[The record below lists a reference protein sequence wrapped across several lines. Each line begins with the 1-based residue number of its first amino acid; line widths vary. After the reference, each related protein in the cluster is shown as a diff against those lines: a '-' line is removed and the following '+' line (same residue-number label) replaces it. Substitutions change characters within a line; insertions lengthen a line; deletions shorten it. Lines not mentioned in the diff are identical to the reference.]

1 MAPRR
6 RFSDALRVARQL
18 LLALALALAGLAQ
31 AAPPARVLRLE
42 AKGAVTP
49 PLSRHLRDGIAAA
62 ESQGADAVLMEL
74 DTPGGLLDSTREI
87 VSAMLNSTLP
97 IIVHVAPPGAR
108 ATSAGVFILMASDYA
123 VMAPGTHLG
132 AAHPVGLGGEGPPSD
147 GGEPKAG
154 KDKPADKQKTPKSSV
169 LAEKAVSDA
178 AAYVRVLAAE
188 KGRNSAWAERAVRES
203 VSLTAEEA
211 LKQNVV
217 ELLARDR
224 EELFGKL
231 EGKTIVKRATA
242 RRLRLAGAEV
252 REFPMA
258 PFRRV
263 LQVIANPNLALLFL
277 MLGIYGLIYEFSSPG
292 VGFGAV
298 VGLTSLILAGYALS
312 ILPVNYAGLLLIA
325 LGIVLLVLEVQVPS
339 YGLLSVGGL
348 TLLVLGSLFLFDTDR
363 AFIRVSL
370 EVVAGTAAA
379 TGAFILLVVSKLLK
393 TRRLAPAVGVETL
406 IGLTGEAR
414 DALDPR
420 GPVFVNSELWTAE
433 APSRVE
439 KGARVKVVEVAGST
453 LRVEEIK
460 EEPHV

>member
-6 RFSDALRVARQL
+6 RFSDALRVVYRF
-18 LLALALALAGLAQ
+18 LLALALAGFAQ
-31 AAPPARVLRLE
+31 AAPPAGVLRLE
-42 AKGAVTP
+42 AKGAITP
-49 PLSRHLRDGIAAA
+49 PLSRHIRDGIAAA
-62 ESQGADAVLMEL
+62 ESQGASAVLMEL

-87 VSAMLNSTLP
+87 VSAMLNATMP
-97 IIVHVAPPGAR
+97 VIVHVAPPGAR

-123 VMAPGTHLG
+123 AMAPGTHLG
-132 AAHPVGLGGEGPPSD
+132 AAHPVGLGGEGPPS
-147 GGEPKAG
+147 E
-154 KDKPADKQKTPKSSV
+154 KDKKGSKEPAKPSV
-169 LAEKAVSDA
+169 MSEKAVSDA
-178 AAYVRVLAAE
+178 AAYIRVLAAE
-188 KGRNSAWAERAVRES
+188 KGRNAAWAEKAVRES

-211 LKQNVV
+211 LRQNVV
-217 ELLARDR
+217 ELIARDR
-224 EELFGKL
+224 EELLRKL
-231 EGKTIVKRATA
+231 EGETIVKRGSA

-258 PFRRV
+258 PMRRV

-292 VGFGAV
+292 VGFGAI
-298 VGLTSLILAGYALS
+298 VGLTSLILAGYSLS

-325 LGIVLLVLEVQVPS
+325 LGIVLLILELQIPS

-348 TLLVLGSLFLFDTDR
+348 TLLVLGSLFLFDTDQ
-363 AFIRVSL
+363 AFLRVSL

-379 TGAFILLVVSKLLK
+379 TAGFILLVASKLLK
-393 TRRLAPAVGVETL
+393 ARRLKPAVGVETL

-433 APSRVE
+433 APARVE
-439 KGARVKVVEVAGST
+439 KGARVKVVAVSGSA

-460 EEPHV
+460 EKPYD

>member
-1 MAPRR
+1 MASRR
-6 RFSDALRVARQL
+6 GFSNALRVAFQF
-18 LLALALALAGLAQ
+18 LLALALAGFAQ
-31 AAPPARVLRLE
+31 AAAPARVLRLE
-42 AKGAVTP
+42 VKGPITP
-49 PLSRHLRDGIAAA
+49 PMSRHIRDGIAAA
-62 ESQGADAVLMEL
+62 ESQGASAVLMEL

-97 IIVHVAPPGAR
+97 VIVHVAPPGSR

-123 VMAPGTHLG
+123 AMAPGTHLG
-132 AAHPVGLGGEGPPSD
+132 AAHPVGLGGESPPAD
-147 GGEPKAG
+147 
-154 KDKPADKQKTPKSSV
+154 KDKPADKKKTAKPSV
-169 LAEKAVSDA
+169 MSEKAVSDA

-188 KGRNSAWAERAVRES
+188 KGRNAAWAERAVRES

-211 LKQNVV
+211 LKQKVV
-217 ELLARDR
+217 ELIARDR
-224 EELFGKL
+224 EELLRKL
-231 EGKTIVKRATA
+231 EGKTILKRGSA

-252 REFPMA
+252 LEFPMA
-258 PFRRV
+258 PMRRV

-277 MLGIYGLIYEFSSPG
+277 MLGLYGLIYEFSSPG

-298 VGLTSLILAGYALS
+298 VGLTSLILAGYSLS
-312 ILPVNYAGLLLIA
+312 ILPVNYAGLLLII
-325 LGIVLLVLEVQVPS
+325 LGIVLLVLEIQVPS

-348 TLLVLGSLFLFDTDR
+348 TLVVLGSLFLFDTDQ
-363 AFIRVSL
+363 AYLKISL

-379 TGAFILLVVSKLLK
+379 TAAFILLVVSKLLK
-393 TRRLAPAVGVETL
+393 TRRLKPAVGVETL
-406 IGLTGEAR
+406 VGLTGEAR

-439 KGARVKVVEVAGST
+439 KGARVKVREVAGSV

-460 EEPHV
+460 ETPHA

>member
-1 MAPRR
+1 MPRGR
-6 RFSDALRVARQL
+6 RFSDALRVAYRFI
-18 LLALALALAGLAQ
+18 LALTLAGFVQ
-31 AAPPARVLRLE
+31 AAAPARVLRLE
-42 AKGAVTP
+42 VKGPITP
-49 PLSRHLRDGIAAA
+49 PMSRHIPDGIAAA
-62 ESQGADAVLMEL
+62 ESSGAAVVLMEL

-97 IIVHVAPPGAR
+97 VIVHVAPPGSR

-123 VMAPGTHLG
+123 AMAPGTHLG
-132 AAHPVGLGGEGPPSD
+132 AAHPVGLGGESPPAD
-147 GGEPKAG
+147 G
-154 KDKPADKQKTPKSSV
+154 DKPASGKDGSKAPKTARPSV
-169 LAEKAVSDA
+169 LSEKAVSDA

-188 KGRNSAWAERAVRES
+188 KGRNAAWAERAVRES

-217 ELLARDR
+217 ELVARDR
-224 EELFGKL
+224 EELFRRL
-231 EGKTIVKRATA
+231 EGKTILKRGSA

-258 PFRRV
+258 PMRRV

-277 MLGIYGLIYEFSSPG
+277 MLGLYGLIYEFSSPG

-312 ILPVNYAGLLLIA
+312 ILPVNYAGLLLIV
-325 LGIVLLVLEVQVPS
+325 LGIVLLVLEIQVPS

-348 TLLVLGSLFLFDTDR
+348 ALLVLGSLFLFDTDQ
-363 AFIRVSL
+363 AYLKISL

-379 TGAFILLVVSKLLK
+379 TAAFILLVVSKLLK
-393 TRRLAPAVGVETL
+393 TRRLKPAVGVETL
-406 IGLTGEAR
+406 VGLTGEAR

-439 KGARVKVVEVAGST
+439 KGARVKVVAVAGGA

>member
-1 MAPRR
+1 MPRRR
-6 RFSDALRVARQL
+6 RFSDALRVIGQM
-18 LLALALALAGLAQ
+18 LLALALAGFAQ
-31 AAPPARVLRLE
+31 AAPVQVLRLE
-42 AKGAVTP
+42 VKGAITP
-49 PLSRHLRDGIAAA
+49 PLSRHIQDGIAAA
-62 ESQGADAVLMEL
+62 ESSGASAVLMEL

-97 IIVHVAPPGAR
+97 IIVHVAPPGSR

-123 VMAPGTHLG
+123 AMAPGTHLG
-132 AAHPVGLGGEGPPSD
+132 AAHPVGLGGEGPAP
-147 GGEPKAG
+147 E
-154 KDKPADKQKTPKSSV
+154 KDKKGAKEPSKSSV
-169 LAEKAVSDA
+169 MSEKAVSDA

-188 KGRNSAWAERAVRES
+188 KGRNAAWAEKAVRES

-211 LKQNVV
+211 QEQNVV
-217 ELLARDR
+217 ELVARDR
-224 EELFGKL
+224 EELLRKL
-231 EGKTIVKRATA
+231 EGKTIVKRGSKL
-242 RRLRLAGAEV
+242 RLRLAGAEV
-252 REFPMA
+252 REFPMS
-258 PFRRV
+258 PMRRV

-277 MLGIYGLIYEFSSPG
+277 MLGVYGLIYEFSSPG
-292 VGFGAV
+292 VGFGAI

-325 LGIVLLVLEVQVPS
+325 LGIVLLVLELQVSS

-363 AFIRVSL
+363 AFLRVSI

-379 TGAFILLVVSKLLK
+379 TAAFILLVVSKLLK
-393 TRRLAPAVGVETL
+393 ARRLKPAVGVETL

-439 KGARVKVVEVAGST
+439 KGARVKVVEVEGGA

>member
-1 MAPRR
+1 MPL
-6 RFSDALRVARQL
+6 LRL
-18 LLALALALAGLAQ
+18 LVLALAGFAQ

-42 AKGAVTP
+42 AKGPITP

-62 ESQGADAVLMEL
+62 ESQGASAVLMEL

-97 IIVHVAPPGAR
+97 VIVHVAPPGSR

-132 AAHPVGLGGEGPPSD
+132 AAHPVGLGGEGSPP
-147 GGEPKAG
+147 E
-154 KDKPADKQKTPKSSV
+154 KDKKGAKEPAKPSV
-169 LAEKAVSDA
+169 MSEKAVSDA

-188 KGRNSAWAERAVRES
+188 KGRNAAWAERAVRES

-217 ELLARDR
+217 ELVARDR
-224 EELFGKL
+224 EELFRRL
-231 EGKTIVKRATA
+231 EGKTILKRGSA

-258 PFRRV
+258 PMRRV

-312 ILPVNYAGLLLIA
+312 ILPVNYAGLLLIV
-325 LGIVLLVLEVQVPS
+325 LGIVLLVLELQIPS
-339 YGLLSVGGL
+339 YGLLSVGGV
-348 TLLVLGSLFLFDTDR
+348 TLLVLGALFLFDTDQ
-363 AFIRVSL
+363 AYLKISL
-370 EVVAGTAAA
+370 EVVAGTAGA
-379 TGAFILLVVSKLLK
+379 TAAFILLVVSKLLAA
-393 TRRLAPAVGVETL
+393 RRLKPAVGVETL

-420 GPVFVNSELWTAE
+420 GPVFVNSELWTAQ

-439 KGARVKVVEVAGST
+439 KGARVKVVAVEGST
-453 LRVEEIK
+453 LRIEEIK